1 MVTVNDYKGGMEP
14 TWCPGCGN
22 FGILAGLK
30 RALVEAEV
38 EPHQVQLISGIGC
51 GSKIPHYTRAN
62 GFHTL
67 HGRALPVATGARLAN
82 HGMKVIVVHGD
93 GDGYGM
99 GGNHFIHA
107 ARRNIGLVDLV
118 QNNAVYG
125 LTKGQYS
132 PTSPAGFKS
141 KTSPEGAIEQPVNP
155 LSLALAAGATFV
167 ARAYP
172 LDMPH
177 FATMIRQAMDHPG
190 YALIDTLQVCVTF
203 NPAQSYAW
211 YKQRVYKLEDEE
223 GYDTGDLAGAMAR
236 ALEFGDR
243 IPTGVFYRDADRP
256 SYEAQVPALAD
267 GPLVDRPLR
276 PLPNEAYEAIKREFI

>member
-1 MVTVNDYKGGMEP
+1 MVTINDYKGGMEP

-30 RALVEAEV
+30 RALAEADV
-38 EPHQVQLISGIGC
+38 EPHRVQLISGIGC
-51 GSKIPHYTRAN
+51 GSKIPHYMRAN

-132 PTSPAGFKS
+132 PTSPPGFKS
-141 KTSPEGAIEQPVNP
+141 KTSPEGALEQPVNP

-172 LDMPH
+172 LDMEH
-177 FATMIRQAMDHPG
+177 FAAVIRQAMDHPG

-203 NPAQSYAW
+203 NPAQSYVW
-211 YKQRVYKLEDEE
+211 YKKRVYKLEDEE
-223 GYDTGDLAGAMAR
+223 GYDTSDRASAMVR

-243 IPTGVFYRDADRP
+243 IQIGKRIAVLMEGEAVF
-256 SYEAQVPALAD
+256 
-267 GPLVDRPLR
+267 
-276 PLPNEAYEAIKREFI
+276 